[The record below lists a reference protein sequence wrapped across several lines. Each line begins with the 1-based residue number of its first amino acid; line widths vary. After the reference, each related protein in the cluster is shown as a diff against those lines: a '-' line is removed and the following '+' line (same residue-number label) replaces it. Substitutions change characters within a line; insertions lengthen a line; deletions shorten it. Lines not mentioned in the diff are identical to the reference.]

1 MADDDTRQVERQRFE
16 GLYREH
22 FNRVASYLLARADRG
37 MASEAVSRTFEVAW
51 RRINDVP
58 DEPLPWLL
66 GVARKVL
73 ADLRRA
79 RGRQDALIE
88 RIAAS
93 GDDWAGDYTDE
104 LITREGALAA
114 LARLTEFQQEVLLLI
129 AWDGLSQREA
139 AAVLGCSRG
148 AVALRLHRARKRLAR
163 ALLEIAG
170 EEQAALTAAAT
181 APCPTNPT
189 GADVTEEARR

>member
-16 GLYREH
+16 VLYREH
-22 FNRVASYLLARADRG
+22 FNRVACYLLARADREL
-37 MASEAVSRTFEVAW
+37 ASEALSRTFEVAW

-58 DEPLPWLL
+58 DEPVPWLL

-73 ADLRRA
+73 ADLRRT

-88 RIAAS
+88 RIATS
-93 GDDWAGDYTDE
+93 GGDWAVDHADA

-148 AVALRLHRARKRLAR
+148 AVALRLHRARKRLER
-163 ALLEIAG
+163 ALLENAG
-170 EEQAALTAAAT
+170 EEQAALTVAAT
-181 APCPTNPT
+181 APCATNPT
-189 GADVTEEARR
+189 GVDVTEETGP